1 MEDLRAL
8 SKESPSFWSDLM
20 LRYLLGRPCV
30 LTQGLKNQTK
40 QLICN
45 LEITRRCSAGM
56 PSKKE
61 MELYTTQELERLE
74 TQRETLGSE
83 GLAVKGEELADAL
96 EHNDR
101 QAPVDLIMSVPIPDI
116 NSISY
121 HSIKRYC
128 NRSEESAGCD
138 RFPGDLERIP
148 VRFQLDDVKTQFVY
162 LYALMDTSLVSDEQR
177 LFLPLLMN
185 CLPESAVMRN
195 GQLIPYE

>member
-1 MEDLRAL
+1 
-8 SKESPSFWSDLM
+8 
-20 LRYLLGRPCV
+20 
-30 LTQGLKNQTK
+30 
-40 QLICN
+40 
-45 LEITRRCSAGM
+45 M

-61 MELYTTQELERLE
+61 MEAYTTQELERLE
-74 TQRETLGSE
+74 TQRNSLGSE
-83 GLAVKGEELADAL
+83 GLADKADELAAAL

-121 HSIKRYC
+121 HSIQRYC
-128 NRSEESAGCD
+128 NRGETSGCD
-138 RFPGDLERIP
+138 RFPGELERIP

-162 LYALMDTSLVSDEQR
+162 LYALMDTSLVSNEQR

-185 CLPESAVMRN
+185 CLFESPVMRN

>member
-1 MEDLRAL
+1 
-8 SKESPSFWSDLM
+8 
-20 LRYLLGRPCV
+20 
-30 LTQGLKNQTK
+30 
-40 QLICN
+40 
-45 LEITRRCSAGM
+45 M

-61 MELYTTQELERLE
+61 MEAYTTQELERLE
-74 TQRETLGSE
+74 RQRSSLESQ
-83 GLAVKGEELADAL
+83 GLAVKAEELSAAL

-121 HSIKRYC
+121 HSIQRYC
-128 NRSEESAGCD
+128 NRGESSGCSS
-138 RFPGDLERIP
+138 FPGDLERIP

-162 LYALMDTSLVSDEQR
+162 LYALMDTSLVSNEQR
-177 LFLPLLMN
+177 LFLPLLMS

>member
-1 MEDLRAL
+1 
-8 SKESPSFWSDLM
+8 
-20 LRYLLGRPCV
+20 
-30 LTQGLKNQTK
+30 
-40 QLICN
+40 
-45 LEITRRCSAGM
+45 M

-61 MELYTTQELERLE
+61 MEAYTTQELERLE
-74 TQRETLGSE
+74 AQRNNLGSE
-83 GLAVKGEELADAL
+83 GLATKGEELADAL

-101 QAPVDLIMSVPIPDI
+101 QAPLDLIMSVPIPDI

-121 HSIKRYC
+121 HSIQRYC
-128 NRSEESAGCD
+128 NRGESAECG
-138 RFPGDLERIP
+138 RFSGDLERIP

-185 CLPESAVMRN
+185 CLFESAVLRN